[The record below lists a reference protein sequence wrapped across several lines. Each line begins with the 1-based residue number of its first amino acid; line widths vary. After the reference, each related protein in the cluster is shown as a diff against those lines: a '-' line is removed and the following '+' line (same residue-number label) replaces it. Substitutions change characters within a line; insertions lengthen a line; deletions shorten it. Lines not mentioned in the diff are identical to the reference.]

1 MLKQNKIKNKRN
13 MHDAAL
19 QLTLPLFDEPRAPAG
34 TSIGRRWYRL
44 RDHFID
50 YQLKR
55 SRRRTIGF
63 LIDDRGL
70 TVTAPKWVSIAEI
83 ESGLSERGDWITRK
97 LVEWREYVA
106 RRDRLVI
113 RWEQGANLVYLGRT
127 LTMKLADCGPS
138 SVELVGDELRVN
150 LPPGG
155 SSEQMRDAV
164 HSWLQARATDMFGP
178 RLSHF
183 GERLGRTPRR
193 WGLSAAKTRW
203 GSCGPDGS
211 IRLNWRLVHFPPDVI
226 DYIIAHEVA
235 HLREMNHG
243 PRFWATVA
251 SLFPEYEK
259 PKAWL
264 RQVHAEIPAS

>member
-1 MLKQNKIKNKRN
+1 
-13 MHDAAL
+13 MHDVAL
-19 QLTLPLFDEPRAPAG
+19 QLTLPLFDEQKVPASSG
-34 TSIGRRWYRL
+34 IGRRWYRL
-44 RDHFID
+44 RDQFID

-83 ESGLSERGDWITRK
+83 ESGLAERSDWITRK

-113 RWEQGANLVYLGRT
+113 RWEHNAALVYLGKT
-127 LTMKLADCGPS
+127 LTMKLADCGQS
-138 SVELVGDELRVN
+138 SVRLIGDELWVN

-155 SSEQMRDAV
+155 TADQMRDAV
-164 HSWLQARATDMFGP
+164 NAWLQARATELFEP
-178 RLSHF
+178 RLNHY
-183 GERLGRTPRR
+183 GDRLGRQPRR
-193 WGLSAAKTRW
+193 WGLSSARTRW
-203 GSCGPDGS
+203 GSCAPDGS
-211 IRLNWRLVHFPPDVI
+211 IRLNWRLIHFPPDVI

-243 PRFWATVA
+243 PRFWETVGN
-251 SLFPEYEK
+251 LFPEYEK

-264 RQVHAEIPAS
+264 RQVHAEIPAG